1 MSSLPRT
8 RRRSILRLAG
18 FVVLA
23 TGAVVAAV
31 APGLSTLGAQMS
43 SLVGS
48 AELAAGSALQ
58 VQNGWMLPAAFTVT
72 VFALIV
78 GVTCLLTRIPAA
90 RAQVGSRS
98 TGRPARISFEL
109 REPERALRV
118 RIDRLPGVTE

>member
-1 MSSLPRT
+1 MSS
-8 RRRSILRLAG
+8 
-18 FVVLA
+18 V
-23 TGAVVAAV
+23 
-31 APGLSTLGAQMS
+31 
-43 SLVGS
+43 VGS

-78 GVTCLLTRIPAA
+78 GVTTLLTRIPAA

-98 TGRPARISFEL
+98 AGRPARIRFEL